1 MIQCF
6 VNQNTHVYIKQW
18 TLEST
23 HAKVVHEK
31 RKLHSQYKYNDD
43 LYNDHK
49 TTTKTTTM
57 MTLFS
62 D

>member
-1 MIQCF
+1 LSIIMRM
-6 VNQNTHVYIKQW
+6 
-18 TLEST
+18 ST
-23 HAKVVHEK
+23 SNSENWRALMQMYKGVHEK